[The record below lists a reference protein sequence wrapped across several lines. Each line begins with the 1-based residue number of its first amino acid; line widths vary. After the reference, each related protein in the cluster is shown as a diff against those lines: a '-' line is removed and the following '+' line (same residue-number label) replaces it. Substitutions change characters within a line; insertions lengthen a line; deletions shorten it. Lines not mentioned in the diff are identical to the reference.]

1 MNTEEIRKK
10 TSHMGELV
18 IRLIPKPLARELII
32 KGHYS
37 HKWLACFG
45 LYNYGIFRAGEE
57 SDEQCLGVAS
67 YGYMKNPKACIF
79 ESAVPGGWMIE
90 LNRMWIDDA
99 LGHNA
104 ETILIGASLK
114 LLRRADPTIVAV
126 QSFADGRLGCGTI
139 YKASN
144 FRYYGYL
151 WTTFHRNRRSGEITA
166 DQCRTNISCVTA
178 FLRMNI
184 EHLIGDLESFRV
196 KTYRYIYPLHKS
208 FRFTAAKEQPYPIY
222 EKGATAVEVGINPE
236 RLRPRIISALD
247 TVLARWRQKYG
258 SGPPRI

>member
-1 MNTEEIRKK
+1 MSAEIRKS
-10 TSHMGELV
+10 TSHMGVLV
-18 IRLIPKPLARELII
+18 IRRIPKELARDLII

-37 HKWLACFG
+37 HKWLAAFG

-57 SDEQCLGVAS
+57 SDAQCLGVAA
-67 YGYMKNPKACIF
+67 YGYMKNPRARVF

-90 LNRMWIDDA
+90 LNRMWIDDS

-114 LLRRADPTIVAV
+114 LLHREDPAIVAV

-144 FRYYGYL
+144 FRYYGYH
-151 WTTFHRNRRSGEITA
+151 WTTFHRNRRSGEISA
-166 DQCRTNISCVTA
+166 DQCRTNLTCPSA
-178 FLRMNI
+178 FLRLNV
-184 EHLIGDLESFRV
+184 EHLCGDLESFRV

-208 FRFTAAKEQPYPIY
+208 FRFTAGKEQPYPIY
-222 EKGATAVEVGINPE
+222 EKGTTAVEIGINPE
-236 RLRPRIISALD
+236 RLRPRLVTALD
-247 TVLARWRQKYG
+247 IMLERMRQRFQ
-258 SGPPRI
+258 PPAS